1 MENKGKRWTD
11 EEIIQLLTS
20 ARKKKTHEELAVAHG
35 RSKNSIFQKL
45 KSLALD
51 YHEGEG
57 KTVEEI
63 QRFTGLSKEVIEQ
76 AILESSAPK
85 VYAYYQAS
93 TGNSGTCHSWEEFS
107 SVIKG
112 LKQVTHRSFSS
123 EEEAAAWI
131 EVKKKEVPVTIVE
144 SVASVADATKATMAK
159 APVSTPFVISS
170 LSEKQRIAFDAIRD
184 GHNLFLTGPGG
195 TGKTYL
201 IGLIKETLPNVAVTA
216 MTGCAALLLGQGA
229 KTIHSWAGIGLGTGP
244 FEQLIG
250 RIRMMKKAATAW
262 RNTRT
267 LIIDEISMMTPDIL
281 ELLDKVGKRLRNSAR
296 PFGGLQVVFVGDFF
310 QLPPV
315 AKGVE
320 TAFAFQSPVWLQT
333 IQKTVALD
341 RIFRQEDSAFQKI
354 LDEARIGEISA
365 NSLATLKSR
374 CNLDYSGELIKPT
387 ILLARKADVEL
398 INKGS
403 LDALSGEVRIYSAK
417 TKNGKH
423 TPSDAKKIVE
433 KMDANSPYVTELVLK
448 KGAQVML
455 IKNVDPENGLVNGSR
470 GIVTD
475 FTPQGKPVVHFKI
488 GTEVT
493 VDHEIWA
500 SDHESPVERIQIPL
514 CLAYA
519 LTIHKSQGATLD
531 CALIDVGPKIFECG
545 QAYVALSRVK
555 SLEGLYISSVSATAF
570 RAHPTVKSFYA
581 GTYIPLVKEAP
592 PMVPELNT
600 ESYAFEE
607 EGEYK
612 KEEAVVLRKQPSINS
627 FFGGISRKA

>member
-20 ARKKKTHEELAVAHG
+20 ARKKKTHEELAVTHG

-93 TGNSGTCHSWEEFS
+93 TGNSGTGHSWEEFS

-112 LKQVTHRSFSS
+112 MKQVTHRSFSS

-131 EVKKKEVPVTIVE
+131 EVKKKEVPLL
-144 SVASVADATKATMAK
+144 ASAPTPAATAAK
-159 APVSTPFVISS
+159 PSTPFVISS

-184 GHNLFLTGPGG
+184 GHNVFLTGPGG

-201 IGLIKETLPNVAVTA
+201 IGLIKESLSNVAVTA

-281 ELLDKVGKRLRNSAR
+281 ELLDKVGKRLRNSSR

-387 ILLARKADVEL
+387 ILLARKTDVEL

-403 LDALSGEVRIYSAK
+403 LDALPGEVRIYSAK

-555 SLEGLYISSVSATAF
+555 SLDGLYISSVSATAF

-581 GTYIPLVKEAP
+581 GTYIPVVKEAP

>member
-20 ARKKKTHEELAVAHG
+20 ARKKKTHEELAVTHG

-76 AILESSAPK
+76 AIFESTAPK
-85 VYAYYQAS
+85 IYAYYQSS
-93 TGNSGTCHSWEEFS
+93 TGNSGTGHSWEEFS
-107 SVIKG
+107 SIIKS

-131 EVKKKEVPVTIVE
+131 EKKKEVPLL
-144 SVASVADATKATMAK
+144 ASAPTPAATAAK
-159 APVSTPFVISS
+159 PSTPFVISS

-184 GHNLFLTGPGG
+184 GHNVFLTGPGG
-195 TGKTYL
+195 TGKTFL
-201 IGLIKETLPNVAVTA
+201 IGLIKESLSNVAVTA

-244 FEQLIG
+244 FEQMIG

-262 RNTRT
+262 KNTRT

-281 ELLDKVGKRLRNSAR
+281 ELLDRVGKRLRNSSR

-315 AKGVE
+315 AKAVE

-333 IQKTVALD
+333 IEKTVALD

-354 LDEARIGEISA
+354 LDEARIGEISPR
-365 NSLATLKSR
+365 SLATLKSR

-403 LDALSGEVRIYSAK
+403 LDALLGEARIYSAK

-423 TPSDAKKIVE
+423 PPSEAKKIVE

-455 IKNVDPENGLVNGSR
+455 IKNIDPENGLVNGSR

-555 SLEGLYISSVSATAF
+555 SLDGLYISSVSATAF

-581 GTYIPLVKEAP
+581 GTYIPVVKEAP

>member
-11 EEIIQLLTS
+11 EEVIQLLTS
-20 ARKKKTHEELAVAHG
+20 ARKKKTHEELAVTHG

-85 VYAYYQAS
+85 VYAYYQTS
-93 TGNSGTCHSWEEFS
+93 TGNSGTGHSWEEFS

-112 LKQVTHRSFSS
+112 LKQITHRSFSS

-131 EVKKKEVPVTIVE
+131 EVKKKEVPLL
-144 SVASVADATKATMAK
+144 ASAPTPAATAAK
-159 APVSTPFVISS
+159 PSTQFVISS
-170 LSEKQRIAFDAIRD
+170 LSEKQRIAFDAVRD
-184 GHNLFLTGPGG
+184 GHNVFLTGPGG

-201 IGLIKETLPNVAVTA
+201 IGLIKESLSNVAVTA

-281 ELLDKVGKRLRNSAR
+281 ELLDKVGKRLRNSSR

-354 LDEARIGEISA
+354 LDEARIGEISPR
-365 NSLATLKSR
+365 SLATLKSR
-374 CNLDYSGELIKPT
+374 CSLDYSGELIKPT

-403 LDALSGEVRIYSAK
+403 LDALPGEVRIYSAK
-417 TKNGKH
+417 IKNGKH

-493 VDHEIWA
+493 VDYETWA

-545 QAYVALSRVK
+545 QAYVALSRLK
-555 SLEGLYISSVSATAF
+555 SLDGLYISSVSATAF

-607 EGEYK
+607 E
-612 KEEAVVLRKQPSINS
+612 AVVLRKQPSINS

>member
-20 ARKKKTHEELAVAHG
+20 ARKKKTHEELAVTHG

-93 TGNSGTCHSWEEFS
+93 TGNSGTGHSWEEFS

-112 LKQVTHRSFSS
+112 MKQVTHRSFSS

-131 EVKKKEVPVTIVE
+131 EVKKKEVPLL
-144 SVASVADATKATMAK
+144 ASAPTPAATAAK
-159 APVSTPFVISS
+159 PSTPFVISS

-184 GHNLFLTGPGG
+184 GHNVFLTGPGG

-201 IGLIKETLPNVAVTA
+201 IGLIKESLSNVAVTA

-281 ELLDKVGKRLRNSAR
+281 ELLDKVGKRLRNSSR

-387 ILLARKADVEL
+387 ILLARKTDVEL

-403 LDALSGEVRIYSAK
+403 LDALPGEVRIYSAK

-555 SLEGLYISSVSATAF
+555 SLDGLYISSVSATAF

-581 GTYIPLVKEAP
+581 GTYIPVVKEAP

-607 EGEYK
+607 EGDYK

>member
-11 EEIIQLLTS
+11 EEVIQLLTS
-20 ARKKKTHEELAVAHG
+20 ARKKKTHEELAVTHG

-85 VYAYYQAS
+85 VYAYYQTS
-93 TGNSGTCHSWEEFS
+93 TGNSGTGHSWEEFS

-112 LKQVTHRSFSS
+112 LKQITHRSFSS

-131 EVKKKEVPVTIVE
+131 EVKKKEVPLL
-144 SVASVADATKATMAK
+144 ASAPTPAATAAK
-159 APVSTPFVISS
+159 PSTQFVISS
-170 LSEKQRIAFDAIRD
+170 LSEKQRIAFDAVRD
-184 GHNLFLTGPGG
+184 GHNVFLTGPGG

-201 IGLIKETLPNVAVTA
+201 IGLIKESLSNVAVTA

-281 ELLDKVGKRLRNSAR
+281 ELLDKVGKRLRNSSR

-354 LDEARIGEISA
+354 LDEARIGEISPR
-365 NSLATLKSR
+365 SLATLKSR
-374 CNLDYSGELIKPT
+374 CSLDYSGELIKPT

-403 LDALSGEVRIYSAK
+403 LDALPGEVRIYSA
-417 TKNGKH
+417 
-423 TPSDAKKIVE
+423 
-433 KMDANSPYVTELVLK
+433 
-448 KGAQVML
+448 
-455 IKNVDPENGLVNGSR
+455 
-470 GIVTD
+470 
-475 FTPQGKPVVHFKI
+475 
-488 GTEVT
+488 
-493 VDHEIWA
+493 
-500 SDHESPVERIQIPL
+500 
-514 CLAYA
+514 
-519 LTIHKSQGATLD
+519 
-531 CALIDVGPKIFECG
+531 
-545 QAYVALSRVK
+545 
-555 SLEGLYISSVSATAF
+555 
-570 RAHPTVKSFYA
+570 
-581 GTYIPLVKEAP
+581 
-592 PMVPELNT
+592 
-600 ESYAFEE
+600 
-607 EGEYK
+607 
-612 KEEAVVLRKQPSINS
+612 
-627 FFGGISRKA
+627 

>member
-20 ARKKKTHEELAVAHG
+20 ARKKKTHEELAVTHG

-85 VYAYYQAS
+85 VYAYYQTS
-93 TGNSGTCHSWEEFS
+93 TGNSGTGHSWEEFS

-112 LKQVTHRSFSS
+112 LKQITHRSFSS

-131 EVKKKEVPVTIVE
+131 EVKKKEVPLL
-144 SVASVADATKATMAK
+144 ASAPTPAATAAK
-159 APVSTPFVISS
+159 PSTPFVISS
-170 LSEKQRIAFDAIRD
+170 LSEKQRIAFDAVRD
-184 GHNLFLTGPGG
+184 GHNVFLTGPGG

-250 RIRMMKKAATAW
+250 SIRMMKKAATAW

-281 ELLDKVGKRLRNSAR
+281 ELLDKVGKRLRNSSR

-354 LDEARIGEISA
+354 LDEARIGEISPR
-365 NSLATLKSR
+365 SLATLKSR
-374 CNLDYSGELIKPT
+374 CSLDYSGELIKPT

-403 LDALSGEVRIYSAK
+403 LDALPGEVRIYSAK

-455 IKNVDPENGLVNGSR
+455 IKNIDPENGLVNGSR

-493 VDHEIWA
+493 VDYETWA

-531 CALIDVGPKIFECG
+531 CALIDVGPKIFEYG
-545 QAYVALSRVK
+545 QAYVALSRLK
-555 SLEGLYISSVSATAF
+555 SLDGLYISSVSATAF

-607 EGEYK
+607 E
-612 KEEAVVLRKQPSINS
+612 AVVLRKQPSINS

>member
-20 ARKKKTHEELAVAHG
+20 ARKKKTHEELAVTHG

-85 VYAYYQAS
+85 VYAYYQTS
-93 TGNSGTCHSWEEFS
+93 TGNSGTGHSWEEFS

-112 LKQVTHRSFSS
+112 LKQITHRSFSS

-131 EVKKKEVPVTIVE
+131 EVKKKEVPLL
-144 SVASVADATKATMAK
+144 ASAPTPAATAAK
-159 APVSTPFVISS
+159 PSTPFVISS
-170 LSEKQRIAFDAIRD
+170 LSEKQRIAFDAVRD
-184 GHNLFLTGPGG
+184 GHNVFLTGPGG

-201 IGLIKETLPNVAVTA
+201 IGLIKESLSNVAVTA

-281 ELLDKVGKRLRNSAR
+281 ELLDKVGKRLRNSSR

-387 ILLARKADVEL
+387 ILLARKTDVEL

-403 LDALSGEVRIYSAK
+403 LDALPGEVRIYSAK

-555 SLEGLYISSVSATAF
+555 SLDGLYISSVSATAF

>member
-20 ARKKKTHEELAVAHG
+20 VRKKKTHEELAVIHG
-35 RSKNSIFQKL
+35 RSKGAIFSKL
-45 KSLALD
+45 KSLAID
-51 YHEGEG
+51 YYEGEG

-85 VYAYYQAS
+85 IYAYYQSS
-93 TGNSGTCHSWEEFS
+93 TGNSGTGSSWDEFS
-107 SVIKG
+107 SLIKG
-112 LKQVTHRSFSS
+112 LKQVAHRSFSS

-131 EVKKKEVPVTIVE
+131 ESKKAEVPVANTI
-144 SVASVADATKATMAK
+144 VADATVADATLAK
-159 APVSTPFVISS
+159 APVPPLFRISS
-170 LSEKQRIAFDAIRD
+170 LSEKQRLAFDAIQE
-184 GHNLFLTGPGG
+184 GQNVFLTGPGG

-229 KTIHSWAGIGLGTGP
+229 KTIHSWAGIGLGTGG
-244 FEQLIG
+244 FEQMIG
-250 RIRMMKKAATAW
+250 RIRMMKKAAVAW

-281 ELLDKVGKRLRNSAR
+281 ELLDKVGKRLRNSSR

-320 TAFAFQSPVWLQT
+320 TAFAFQSSIWNAT
-333 IQKTVALD
+333 IEKTVALD

-354 LDEARIGEISA
+354 LDEARIGEISVK
-365 NSLATLKSR
+365 SLATLKLR
-374 CNLDYSGELIKPT
+374 CSLDYSGELIKPT

-403 LDALSGEVRIYSAK
+403 LDALPEEPRLYSAK

-423 TPSDAKKIVE
+423 PPSEVKKIVE
-433 KMDANSPYVTELVLK
+433 KMDANNPYVPELVLK

-475 FTPQGKPVVHFKI
+475 FTPQGKPVVHFKV

-493 VDHEIWA
+493 VDYEIWA
-500 SDHESPVERIQIPL
+500 SDHDSPVERIQIPL

-531 CALIDVGPKIFECG
+531 CALIDVGPKIFEYG

-555 SLEGLYISSVSATAF
+555 SLEGLYISSVSAEAF
-570 RAHPTVKSFYA
+570 RAHPTVKSFYS
-581 GTYIPLVKEAP
+581 GTYQAP
-592 PMVPELNT
+592 PPKQVVPELKT
-600 ESYAFEE
+600 ESYAFD
-607 EGEYK
+607 
-612 KEEAVVLRKQPSINS
+612 EEAVVLRKQPSINT
-627 FFGGISRKA
+627 FFTGINRTLT